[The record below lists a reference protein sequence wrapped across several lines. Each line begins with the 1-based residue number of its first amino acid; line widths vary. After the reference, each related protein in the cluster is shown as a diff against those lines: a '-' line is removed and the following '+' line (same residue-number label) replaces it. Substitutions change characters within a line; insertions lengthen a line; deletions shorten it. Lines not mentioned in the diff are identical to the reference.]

1 MAPRTSLNLNHIEN
15 TSREV
20 KRSLDKNMK
29 QMKQGPINHC
39 DEISKIQDTL
49 NNEDLD
55 IAQLTQLLA
64 RILDFSD
71 LSMQENVAISRI
83 IQQITK
89 KIVEHQYQ

>member
-1 MAPRTSLNLNHIEN
+1 
-15 TSREV
+15 
-20 KRSLDKNMK
+20 
-29 QMKQGPINHC
+29 MKQGPINHC
-39 DEISKIQDTL
+39 DEISEIQDTL